1 MGTNIDR
8 KISSINWAPRKK
20 LIKRK
25 GHFANTVA
33 PLFKT
38 TLKITGLKKVVILGQ
53 DSFTLKTLKY
63 EGRGF

>member
-38 TLKITGLKKVVILGQ
+38 TLKITGFKK
-53 DSFTLKTLKY
+53 KW
-63 EGRGF
+63 